1 MSAGLELLRERLA
14 ALPAALR
21 DLLARPDP
29 PAPFDPLRARRIVTT
44 GVGSSAAHA
53 RFLAHVLG
61 ETLGLPARFCSTGA
75 LAAGT
80 PPGALR
86 DGLIV
91 FSQSLSPNARFAL
104 ERAGDWGALV
114 LVTAPP
120 AAGEP
125 SDRAEWLDSL
135 RRRGAGIV
143 ELPAPG
149 EFGTLVRVVGPMLG
163 LASALALARSLGRQA
178 GVRSPELAPDRERLI
193 ERVEAA
199 PEALEAA
206 LGAAPLAERLSAELV
221 LLATDGYGELVQNLR
236 TKLLEGMLR
245 PQPALW
251 DGLEL
256 AHGGL
261 QQLWPER
268 TLLLHLARAGRPA
281 DRALAVALEAT
292 LDRERHEI
300 VRLEAQDAGPAA
312 AFEHEAMFDALLLR
326 WLEETGADPSVWP
339 AQGCDGPLY
348 DRSPPLDP
356 AAPPLAR
363 GLETARVLEQ
373 LAWPELDA
381 QLAERAET
389 AILALGSIEQHGPH
403 LPLAT
408 DCWIAGWLAERVA
421 SRIEGAFQ
429 LPVLPIGCASEH
441 AAFAGTLSLEPE
453 TLERVLCELLGSLA
467 RHGFGRAFVF
477 SAHGGN
483 LAALR
488 GAAGALEEAAAPM
501 SLVVYDDHQP
511 LARRLAR
518 VGEGFGASV
527 AEQGQHAGEIET
539 SILLALAPGAV
550 AMERAAAGLVVG
562 EGDAQ
567 PLFYPSLR
575 DNAPSGVVG
584 DPRSADAARADAY
597 LEAWAS
603 ELADFYRARIA

>member
-1 MSAGLELLRERLA
+1 MSAGLELLRARLA

-21 DLLARPDP
+21 ELLARPDP

-44 GVGSSAAHA
+44 GIGSSAAHA

-86 DGLIV
+86 DALIV

-104 ERAGDWGALV
+104 ERAADWGALV

-120 AAGEP
+120 AAGEAD
-125 SDRAEWLDSL
+125 DRAQWLDAL
-135 RRRGAGIV
+135 RGRGAEIV

-149 EFGTLVRVVGPMLG
+149 EFGTLVRTVGPMLG

-178 GVRSPELAPDRERLI
+178 GVRVPELAPDRERLI

-199 PEALEAA
+199 PAALAAA
-206 LGAAPLAERLSAELV
+206 LGPAPLAERLSAEIV
-221 LLATDGYGELVQNLR
+221 LLASDGYGELVQNLR

-261 QQLWPER
+261 QQLWSDR
-268 TLLLHLARAGRPA
+268 ALLLHLARAGRPA
-281 DRALAVALEAT
+281 DRALADALDAT

-312 AFEHEAMFDALLLR
+312 AFEHEAMFDALLLG
-326 WLEETGADPSVWP
+326 WLEETGADPSRWP
-339 AQGCDGPLY
+339 AQDRDGPLY

-363 GLETARVLEQ
+363 GLALAGVLEQ
-373 LAWPELDA
+373 LSWPALDA
-381 QLAERAET
+381 RLGERGET
-389 AILALGSIEQHGPH
+389 AILALGSVEQHGPH

-408 DCWIAGWLAERVA
+408 DRWIAGWLAERVA
-421 SRIEGAFQ
+421 SRIEGAVQ

-441 AAFAGTLSLEPE
+441 ADFAGTLSLAPE

-467 RHGFGRAFVF
+467 RHGFARALVF

-483 LAALR
+483 LPALCR
-488 GAAGALEEAAAPM
+488 ARAALEEAAAPM
-501 SLVVYDDHQP
+501 SLVVYDDHEP
-511 LARRLAR
+511 LARRLAT
-518 VGEGFGASV
+518 VGEGLGVSA
-527 AEQGQHAGEIET
+527 AEQGHHAGELET

-550 AMERAAAGLVVG
+550 AMERATAGLVVG
-562 EGDAQ
+562 EADVQ
-567 PLFYPSLR
+567 PIFYPSLR
-575 DNAPSGVVG
+575 DNSPSGVVG
-584 DPRSADAARADAY
+584 DPRSADAARGDAY
-597 LEAWAS
+597 LEAWTV
-603 ELADFYRARIA
+603 ELVDFYRARIA